1 MANSTV
7 DIFRNNLKFYR
18 IERGLTQEQ
27 LSELTGISTDYLSEI
42 ERGKKTPSFK
52 RMELIAKAID
62 VEVYKLFMPRQGN
75 ISMSLEF
82 RKMLGKRIKQIRE
95 SKKLSREDV
104 AFACNFSGSYMGMI
118 ERAEYDFKI
127 SKLYNI
133 AKALDIDIC
142 ELFDFKK

>member
-62 VEVYKLFMPRQGN
+62 VEVYKLFMPR
-75 ISMSLEF
+75 
-82 RKMLGKRIKQIRE
+82 
-95 SKKLSREDV
+95 
-104 AFACNFSGSYMGMI
+104 
-118 ERAEYDFKI
+118 
-127 SKLYNI
+127 
-133 AKALDIDIC
+133 
-142 ELFDFKK
+142 